1 MLQESKQ
8 GTSNYKADERR
19 KQVQKHYQIRTRDY
33 LQEHWNYYY
42 PETWNTRQYGY
53 TEYPQHAS
61 ERENEDKR
69 HGGLNRS
76 WWWIGYTGSPIN
88 QLVKSTNP
96 WVIIIIII
104 IILLLLI
111 YWSNFL

>member
-1 MLQESKQ
+1 MSLNISGITATLYYYTNQKTMLQESKQ

-76 WWWIGYTGSPIN
+76 
-88 QLVKSTNP
+88 
-96 WVIIIIII
+96 
-104 IILLLLI
+104 
-111 YWSNFL
+111 